1 MHSRLSQKSLQATYS
16 TGCKKSTIYGKSK
29 ANFLKMLTAVKVALS
44 VLFEFL
50 VKLCKI
56 LKVHKSKVDAIDF
69 ESADKL
75 QKVS

>member
-1 MHSRLSQKSLQATYS
+1 
-16 TGCKKSTIYGKSK
+16 
-29 ANFLKMLTAVKVALS
+29 MLTAVKVALS

-69 ESADKL
+69 ESADNL
-75 QKVS
+75 QKVSWKILKMLLDT